1 MSQTPDPQNPL
12 EALTGGG
19 FDFNAIIDQA
29 QQMQAGIE
37 EAQRGLTE
45 ARIEGSV
52 AGGAVSVTV
61 DGTGELVGVEVR
73 PGTVDGD
80 DAESLSDFSDLIVAA
95 YRDAKAKADEQ
106 AAQAFGPLAGG
117 LGGLGGLGGGLGGLS
132 GGGERPPGK
141 LGF

>member
-1 MSQTPDPQNPL
+1 
-12 EALTGGG
+12 
-19 FDFNAIIDQA
+19 
-29 QQMQAGIE
+29 MQAGIE

-80 DAESLSDFSDLIVAA
+80 HAWVAPWEALPTQATTRTSFS
-95 YRDAKAKADEQ
+95 
-106 AAQAFGPLAGG
+106 
-117 LGGLGGLGGGLGGLS
+117 
-132 GGGERPPGK
+132 
-141 LGF
+141 